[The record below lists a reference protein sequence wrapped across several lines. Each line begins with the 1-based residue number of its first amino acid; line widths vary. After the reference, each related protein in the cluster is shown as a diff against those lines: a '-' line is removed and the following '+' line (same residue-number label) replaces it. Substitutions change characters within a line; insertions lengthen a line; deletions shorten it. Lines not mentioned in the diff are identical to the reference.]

1 MTRPSDRSGWFKSSF
16 STDNPA
22 CVEVRFVPDAIDV
35 RDSKNPAGPVLSF
48 PRGAW
53 AKFVNPVPTA
63 SP

>member
-1 MTRPSDRSGWFKSSF
+1 MSDHTDWFKSSR
-16 STDNPA
+16 SAENPA

-53 AKFVNPVPTA
+53 AKFLNRPGSSA